1 MPPKKTKSVS
11 MVAKKKSKKKEKE
24 TENVCITDAFERVKK
39 PVSKRGKKSSNTETS
54 KTETSNNQAK
64 KTITSVVDLPTI
76 QMILKSFDLNC
87 DYGPIIGIS
96 RSDRLKRAEYFN
108 LTVSEDVK
116 MILEDQKL
124 LDEYPELNTNIWH
137 DIETIL

>member
-1 MPPKKTKSVS
+1 MPPKKTKSES
-11 MVAKKKSKKKEKE
+11 MVAKKKSIKKEKE
-24 TENVCITDAFERVKK
+24 TDNVCITDAFERVKK
-39 PVSKRGKKSSNTETS
+39 PVSKRGKKSTNTETS
-54 KTETSNNQAK
+54 KIQATTTTTK
-64 KTITSVVDLPTI
+64 AITSMVDIPTI

-96 RSDRLKRAEYFN
+96 RTDRLKRAEYFN

>member
-1 MPPKKTKSVS
+1 

-24 TENVCITDAFERVKK
+24 IENVCITDAFERVKK
-39 PVSKRGKKSSNTETS
+39 PVSKRGKKFSNTETS
-54 KTETSNNQAK
+54 NTQAK
-64 KTITSVVDLPTI
+64 KTITSVFDLPII